1 MILNGVNVADPDGV
15 REMCRIWAFGN
26 RFCGNPVAQDMDDKT
41 RTALKIVGVGTAAG
55 LIGQGLFAQTGVGI
69 NALILTL
76 AVVAL
81 AGIAFWK
88 PVVGIDRRRLAL
100 YGVLICVFAGMLAW
114 RDSTTLLILNFAALF
129 ALVGLCAVRPSD
141 PSGEV
146 QSVGTFV
153 IRSCAQWILL
163 FIEAVLLTTDIT
175 WSALKLPAENTRAK
189 AVLRGGLM
197 ALPVLIIFGALF
209 ASADP
214 LFRRAVSIDAMFRMD
229 FEEAAQRFIMFWV
242 IGAVTVGLLRQLF
255 IGSQNQE
262 NVLKINPKMTIEPKI
277 GPIEFGMIFGSL
289 ALLFAAFLVF
299 QVRYLF
305 GGNDLVLATT
315 GLTYAEYARRGFFE
329 LATVAGLSIPLLLG
343 FSSIYRRETPRS
355 IRIYQ
360 VISSVFIGLLIV
372 VLGSAVYRMNLYVD
386 IYGLTELR
394 YGVEASMVAMAVLFA
409 GLAVIIWMNQI
420 KRVGQLM
427 AFVIF
432 GSIISLNVAN
442 PDSVIAAHNLARMG
456 ENKRIDHSYLAHL
469 SSDAV
474 PVILRSLDKMPQ
486 DVRDSL
492 TASIKE
498 KTENQKGD
506 WRQWNVSRVVAQR
519 ASRKLRE

>member
-1 MILNGVNVADPDGV
+1 
-15 REMCRIWAFGN
+15 
-26 RFCGNPVAQDMDDKT
+26 MDDKT
-41 RTALKIVGVGTAAG
+41 RIALKIVGVGIVAG
-55 LIGQGLFAQTGVGI
+55 LIGQGLFAETGVGI

-76 AVVAL
+76 AVVIIS
-81 AGIAFWK
+81 GIAFWK
-88 PVVGIDRRRLAL
+88 PVIGIDRRRLAL
-100 YGVLICVFAGMLAW
+100 YGALICVFAGLLAW
-114 RDSTTLLILNFAALF
+114 RDSILLVVLNFIALF
-129 ALVGLCAVRPSD
+129 ALIGLCAVRPTD
-141 PSGEV
+141 PEGET
-146 QSVGTFV
+146 QSVGNFV
-153 IRSCAQWILL
+153 IRSCSQWLLLFFDAILL
-163 FIEAVLLTTDIT
+163 LSDIT
-175 WSALKLPAENTRAK
+175 WETLRLPAENTRAK
-189 AVLRGGLM
+189 AIFRGALM
-197 ALPVLIIFGALF
+197 AAPILLVFGALF

-214 LFRRAVSIDAMFRMD
+214 LFRRAVSIDGLFKMD
-229 FEEAAQRFIMFWV
+229 PDEAVQRILFFGLC
-242 IGAVTVGLLRQLF
+242 GAITVGLLRQLF
-255 IGSQNQE
+255 IGSQLAEKNFM
-262 NVLKINPKMTIEPKI
+262 KISASFEVKPLI

-289 ALLFAAFLVF
+289 ALLFAAFLGF

-329 LATVAGLSIPLLLG
+329 LATIACLSIPLMLG
-343 FSSIYRRETPRS
+343 FSSIYRRETPRAN
-355 IRIYQ
+355 RIYQ
-360 VISSVFIGLLIV
+360 VISSAFLALLIV
-372 VLGSAVYRMNLYVD
+372 VLASAVYRMNLYVD

-394 YGVEASMVAMAVLFA
+394 FGVEASMVAMAVLFA
-409 GLAVIIWMNQI
+409 GLALLIWLNQM

-432 GSIISLNVAN
+432 GSIISLNVSN

-456 ENKRIDHSYLAHL
+456 ENKSIDHSYLADL

-498 KTENQKGD
+498 KTESQKGD

-519 ASRKLRE
+519 ASRGLVVQVKD